1 MLIDSRDPETRKAL
15 NLDALPP
22 YGVKPRPEG
31 GRAVYVVWDFRTD
44 TAASGVFPDRSDAF
58 RWMDKLNAVV
68 KAGLK
73 VFDMDDCTWYAAL
86 TVEDAKR
93 QYAADMGED
102 SWDDFPEDYPRELT
116 NEEMARLKYV
126 ADPYDKPDETE
137 PFRDALAH
145 MLAEG
150 KEFPRFFATTEY

>member
-1 MLIDSRDPETRKAL
+1 MLIDSRDPETRERL

-31 GRAVYVVWDFRTD
+31 DRVVYVVWNFKTD
-44 TAASGVFPDRSDAF
+44 TLASGIFPDRSDAF
-58 RWMDKLNAVV
+58 IWMDKLNAVA

-73 VFDMDDCTWYAAL
+73 VYDMDDCTWYAAV

-93 QYAADMGED
+93 QYIADMGEE
-102 SWDDFPEDYPRELT
+102 SWDFDEGYPRELDD
-116 NEEMARLKYV
+116 EEMARLEYV
-126 ADPYDKPDETE
+126 ADPYKRPEDKE
-137 PFRDALAH
+137 PFRNALAH